1 MTGSLVKMILIDR
14 MDPGF
19 ISRIYK
25 NKKISITRERKEKKQ
40 GMRAGSEQGAV
51 WWIEKRVTSHQAHVN
66 VTFLTTNHLAS
77 RQQ

>member
-1 MTGSLVKMILIDR
+1 MILIDR

-40 GMRAGSEQGAV
+40 GMRGGSMVRLRLSLKHE
-51 WWIEKRVTSHQAHVN
+51 IFSLF
-66 VTFLTTNHLAS
+66 FLQLFFI
-77 RQQ
+77 